1 MTTKDAERI
10 EKLWKEQKSVQLKR
24 RMDELGPYETAKML
38 KAWELAKTFAS
49 DVGQKKP
56 YIYWEDVEK
65 IIKKVR
71 CDYDDL
77 LSEDAETIILQR
89 LEQKVWIP

>member
-1 MTTKDAERI
+1 MTTKEAENI
-10 EKLWKEQKSVQLKR
+10 KKLWAKAKQVQLKR
-24 RMDELGPYETAKML
+24 RLDELGPYEREKML

-49 DVGQKKP
+49 DVGQKRP

-65 IIKKVR
+65 IIRKMQS
-71 CDYDDL
+71 DYPDMVG
-77 LSEDAETIILQR
+77 EETVIILLQR

>member
-1 MTTKDAERI
+1 MTTKEAERI

-24 RMDELGPYETAKML
+24 RMDELGSFETERML

-65 IIKKVR
+65 ILKKLPR
-71 CDYDDL
+71 YYDDID
-77 LSEDAETIILQR
+77 ENTVTYILQR
-89 LEQKVWIP
+89 LEKKVWMP

>member
-1 MTTKDAERI
+1 MTTKEAERI

-24 RMDELGPYETAKML
+24 RMDELGSFETERML

-65 IIKKVR
+65 ILKKLPR
-71 CDYDDL
+71 YYDDID
-77 LSEDAETIILQR
+77 ENTVTYILQR
-89 LEQKVWIP
+89 LEQKVWMP

>member
-1 MTTKDAERI
+1 MTEKESKRI

-24 RMDELGPYETAKML
+24 RLDELGPYETERML

-49 DVGQKKP
+49 DVGQKRP

-65 IIKKVR
+65 VLKELR
-71 CDYDDL
+71 RDYDAIEVAFIRQL
-77 LSEDAETIILQR
+77 

>member
-1 MTTKDAERI
+1 MTDKEAKRI

-24 RMDELGPYETAKML
+24 RLDELGPYETERML

-49 DVGQKKP
+49 DVGQKRP
-56 YIYWEDVEK
+56 YIYWEDVQK
-65 IIKKVR
+65 VLKKLQH
-71 CDYDDL
+71 DYDDID
-77 LSEDAETIILQR
+77 ENMVTFILQH

>member
-1 MTTKDAERI
+1 MTEKEAKRI

-24 RMDELGPYETAKML
+24 RLDELGPYETERML

-49 DVGQKKP
+49 DVGQKRP
-56 YIYWEDVEK
+56 YIYWEDVQK
-65 IIKKVR
+65 VLKKLQH
-71 CDYDDL
+71 DYDDID
-77 LSEDAETIILQR
+77 ENMVTFILQH

>member
-1 MTTKDAERI
+1 MTTKEAKRI

-24 RMDELGPYETAKML
+24 RMDELGPFETERML

-65 IIKKVR
+65 IIKKMQS
-71 CDYDDL
+71 DYDDID
-77 LSEDAETIILQR
+77 EETVTILLQR

>member
-1 MTTKDAERI
+1 MTTKEAERI

-24 RMDELGPYETAKML
+24 RMDELGPFETERML

-65 IIKKVR
+65 ILKKLQHE
-71 CDYDDL
+71 YDDIC
-77 LSEDAETIILQR
+77 EDLVTLILQH

>member
-1 MTTKDAERI
+1 MTDKEAKRI

-24 RMDELGPYETAKML
+24 RMDELGPFETAKML

-49 DVGQKKP
+49 DVGQKRP

-71 CDYDDL
+71 SDYDDL
-77 LSEDAETIILQR
+77 LSEDAETVILQR

>member
-1 MTTKDAERI
+1 MTDKEAKRI
-10 EKLWKEQKSVQLKR
+10 EELWKKQKSVQLKR
-24 RMDELGPYETAKML
+24 RMDELGTYETEKML
-38 KAWELAKTFAS
+38 KAWELAKSLAS

-71 CDYDDL
+71 SDYNNF
-77 LSEDAETIILQR
+77 SEDAETLILQC

>member
-1 MTTKDAERI
+1 MTDKEAKRI

-24 RMDELGPYETAKML
+24 RMDELGPFETERML

-65 IIKKVR
+65 VLKKLQHE
-71 CDYDDL
+71 YDDIG
-77 LSEDAETIILQR
+77 EGMVTVILQH

>member
-1 MTTKDAERI
+1 MTEKESKRI

-24 RMDELGPYETAKML
+24 RLDELGPYETERML

-65 IIKKVR
+65 VLKELR
-71 CDYDDL
+71 RDYDDIEVAFIRQ
-77 LSEDAETIILQR
+77 S